1 MPPRKK
7 KTEIIEKEIKQESV
21 KKLEIAKRIIPEI
34 PNTIYFYSYNQNL
47 IRMESLDNTFTIDF
61 VLIKLFLSEIKKC
74 NLTGVQKFSVI
85 RDKDTNSVSIL
96 PPVSLTNEELDEDM
110 KTIVSELNNFQMS
123 VNLE

>member
-34 PNTIYFYSYNQNL
+34 PNTIYFYSYSQNL
-47 IRMESLDNTFTIDF
+47 IKMESLDCTFTIDF

>member
-1 MPPRKK
+1 MKK
-7 KTEIIEKEIKQESV
+7 KIAPKVV
-21 KKLEIAKRIIPEI
+21 KHLEPTTPQI

-47 IRMESLDNTFTIDF
+47 IKMESLDNTFTIDF

>member
-47 IRMESLDNTFTIDF
+47 IKMESLDCTFTIDF

>member
-7 KTEIIEKEIKQESV
+7 KAQTIEKEIKQEIV
-21 KKLEIAKRIIPEI
+21 KKPEIAKRIIPEI

-47 IRMESLDNTFTIDF
+47 IKMESLDCTFTIDF
-61 VLIKLFLSEIKKC
+61 VLIKLFLSEIKIC
-74 NLTGVQKFSVI
+74 NLSGVQKFSVI

>member
-1 MPPRKK
+1 
-7 KTEIIEKEIKQESV
+7 
-21 KKLEIAKRIIPEI
+21 
-34 PNTIYFYSYNQNL
+34 
-47 IRMESLDNTFTIDF
+47 MESLDCTFTIDF

>member
-1 MPPRKK
+1 MSLRKK
-7 KTEIIEKEIKQESV
+7 KAQTIEKEIKQESV

-47 IRMESLDNTFTIDF
+47 IKMESLDCTFTIDF

-110 KTIVSELNNFQMS
+110 KTIVSVLNNFQMS

>member
-7 KTEIIEKEIKQESV
+7 KAQTIEKEIKQEIV
-21 KKLEIAKRIIPEI
+21 KKPEIAKRIIPEI

-47 IRMESLDNTFTIDF
+47 IKMESLDNTFTIDF

>member
-7 KTEIIEKEIKQESV
+7 KTEIIEKEIKKESV
-21 KKLEIAKRIIPEI
+21 KKLETAKRIIPEI
-34 PNTIYFYSYNQNL
+34 PNTIYFYSYSQNL
-47 IRMESLDNTFTIDF
+47 IKMESLDCTFTIDF